1 MKKLL
6 ILFLFLPSI
15 SFASTIYDERVK
27 KDCKNLDKM
36 EEMSQK
42 EINRCFKSVIIRN
55 ERELQVNIA
64 NTEQLYDALS
74 N

>member
-42 EINRCFKSVIIRN
+42 EINKCFNSAILRN
-55 ERELQVNIA
+55 LKEIEVNIA
-64 NTEQLYDALS
+64 NMEQLYDALS